1 MKFRKD
7 VYSFDDVLL
16 IPKYSEVTP
25 DMVSL
30 ETNLTKDIKLAMP
43 IVSAAMDTVTEHK
56 MAISIASLGGIG
68 VIHKNM
74 TIKEQALEVLEVK
87 RENLLCAAGVGT
99 SKDTMERVDELLKS
113 GVDAIFIDS
122 AHGHSKNVIS
132 VVKSVKERIKK
143 DNFKVNIVAGNIAT
157 KEGAKALIEA
167 GVDAVKVGIGPGSIC
182 TTRIVAGVGVPQ
194 ITAIS
199 DVAEVALSYDIPVIA
214 DGGIKY
220 SGDIVKAIGAGASCV
235 MLGSLLSGHEEAPGE
250 LLTMEGRRFKAY
262 NGMGS
267 LLAMSKGSSD
277 RYSQEENKKFVPEGV
292 EGYTP
297 FKGEVKDTIYQLLGG
312 LKSGLGYFGASNID
326 FLRKNGEFVVITS
339 SGLKESHVHG
349 IIAKEAPNYKI

>member
-1 MKFRKD
+1 MKFRRE

-16 IPKYSEVTP
+16 VPMYSEVTP

-30 ETNLTKDIKLAMP
+30 ETYLTKNIKLKIP

-56 MAISIASLGGIG
+56 MAIAIAKLGGAG

-74 TIKEQALEVLEVK
+74 TIQEQASEVSKVK
-87 RENLLCAAGVGT
+87 KENLVCCAGVGAT
-99 SKDTMERVDELLKS
+99 KDVLDRVDSLVKV
-113 GVDAIFIDS
+113 GADAIFVDS
-122 AHGHSKNVIS
+122 AHGHSKNVIDA
-132 VVKSVKERIKK
+132 VKKIKEKIKK
-143 DNFKVNIVAGNIAT
+143 DNLKLDVVAGNVAT
-157 KEGAKALIEA
+157 KNGVLALIEA

-199 DVAEVALSYDIPVIA
+199 DAAEAAESLGIPIIA

-220 SGDIVKAIGAGASCV
+220 SGDIVKAIGAGAYIV
-235 MLGSLLSGHEEAPGE
+235 MLGSLLAGHEESPGE
-250 LLTMEGRRFKAY
+250 LLSLEGKRFKAY

-267 LLAMSKGSSD
+267 LLAMSKGSGD
-277 RYSQEENKKFVPEGV
+277 RYSQEGSKKFVPEGV

-297 FKGEVKDTIYQLLGG
+297 FKGEVSETVYQLLGG
-312 LKSGLGYFGASNID
+312 LKSGLGYFGAENIE
-326 FLRKNGEFVVITS
+326 FLRKHGEFVVITS

-349 IIAKEAPNYKI
+349 IIAKDAPNYKG